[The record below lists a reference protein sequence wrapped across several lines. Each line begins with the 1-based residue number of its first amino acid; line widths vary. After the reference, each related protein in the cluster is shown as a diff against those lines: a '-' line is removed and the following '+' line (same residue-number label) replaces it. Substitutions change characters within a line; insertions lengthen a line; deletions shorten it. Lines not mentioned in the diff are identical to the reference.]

1 MKHKTEFDDRPL
13 PHTAAMKEP
22 ENRFNDARRRYEG
35 TMGAAVVRA
44 ANWRL
49 MAFASITLSV
59 FLGGGLIYASSRPAA
74 VPYYVDVDK
83 TGAAGNVTKA
93 SQDYVVQESSIEYFL
108 GQTIMKLR
116 MVPKD
121 VVQYRRNGDDV
132 KFFLTKSGEKKLEE
146 LMKDEH
152 PLQDIKE
159 GKATD
164 VEIIGITK
172 QTGKNLTYQVRWKE
186 KVFDKVDL
194 KAEYTM
200 TAFVT
205 VKLSRPTT
213 EDAIQHN
220 PFGIYLDDISWSKER

>member
-1 MKHKTEFDDRPL
+1 
-13 PHTAAMKEP
+13 
-22 ENRFNDARRRYEG
+22 
-35 TMGAAVVRA
+35 MGAAVVRA

-121 VVQYRRNGDDV
+121 VVQYRHNGDDV
-132 KFFLTKSGEKKLEE
+132 KFFLTKSGEKKLGE

-194 KAEYTM
+194 ESEYTM

>member
-1 MKHKTEFDDRPL
+1 M
-13 PHTAAMKEP
+13 
-22 ENRFNDARRRYEG
+22 
-35 TMGAAVVRA
+35 
-44 ANWRL
+44 
-49 MAFASITLSV
+49 
-59 FLGGGLIYASSRPAA
+59 
-74 VPYYVDVDK
+74 
-83 TGAAGNVTKA
+83 
-93 SQDYVVQESSIEYFL
+93 
-108 GQTIMKLR
+108 
-116 MVPKD
+116 
-121 VVQYRRNGDDV
+121 
-132 KFFLTKSGEKKLEE
+132 KFFLTKSGEKKLGE

-152 PLQDIKE
+152 PLQDIKD

-194 KAEYTM
+194 ESEYTM
-200 TAFVT
+200 TAFVM

>member
-1 MKHKTEFDDRPL
+1 M
-13 PHTAAMKEP
+13 
-22 ENRFNDARRRYEG
+22 
-35 TMGAAVVRA
+35 
-44 ANWRL
+44 
-49 MAFASITLSV
+49 
-59 FLGGGLIYASSRPAA
+59 
-74 VPYYVDVDK
+74 
-83 TGAAGNVTKA
+83 
-93 SQDYVVQESSIEYFL
+93 QESSIEYFL

-121 VVQYRRNGDDV
+121 VVQYRHNGDDV
-132 KFFLTKSGEKKLEE
+132 KFFLTKSGEKKLGE

-194 KAEYTM
+194 EAEYTM
-200 TAFVT
+200 AQQR
-205 VKLSRPTT
+205 KMLSSIIPSESTWMIFLGARRGND
-213 EDAIQHN
+213 E
-220 PFGIYLDDISWSKER
+220 